1 MHLHIY
7 GEVTSET
14 SYPSDSHVFIFNR
27 PCYLCI
33 MTTLYST
40 STLTRVESCNPVYTS
55 LLKTFSIVFAHFIV
69 FCIHLLKTKTC
80 YSKMTT
86 WYGVKHYISL
96 ILSWRGFT
104 MTHTHT
110 HTYTTFGRTPLDE
123 WSVRHRELPDNT
135 QHPTRD
141 IYAVGGIRP
150 AIPASERLQTLALDR
165 AATGIG
171 RYRLCSE
178 IFGRSKRN
186 FRY

>member
-1 MHLHIY
+1 VSLHNTFKYVLYFLPQIQFKQFPLVTLRHHTLLVQWWLPQLLGASFSASDTCFSNRVDTLRYVHLHIY

-40 STLTRVESCNPVYTS
+40 STLTRVESCNPVYTP

-69 FCIHLLKTKTC
+69 FCIHLLKIKTC

-86 WYGVKHYISL
+86 LYGVKHYISL
-96 ILSWRGFT
+96 ILCWRGFT

-110 HTYTTFGRTPLDE
+110 H
-123 WSVRHRELPDNT
+123 H
-135 QHPTRD
+135 
-141 IYAVGGIRP
+141 IR
-150 AIPASERLQTLALDR
+150 
-165 AATGIG
+165 
-171 RYRLCSE
+171 
-178 IFGRSKRN
+178 
-186 FRY
+186 